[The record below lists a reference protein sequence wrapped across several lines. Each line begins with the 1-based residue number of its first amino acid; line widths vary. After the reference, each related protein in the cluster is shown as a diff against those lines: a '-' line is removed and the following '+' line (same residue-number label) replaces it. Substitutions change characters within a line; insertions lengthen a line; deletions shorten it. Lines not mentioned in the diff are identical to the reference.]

1 MNVILAVGIIL
12 LFYFIASTKTPYN
25 NAKYRK
31 PAKYYTYKPTNTFY
45 YYNKK
50 PILTY
55 REKIFYRHL
64 QQKVRSEFIIVPQ
77 AVISSFISCKYKKYR
92 TKIDKKTVD
101 FLIVNYEFEP
111 VVAIELD
118 DKSHLRPDRIERDR
132 FVNQLMY
139 DTNIKIARIE
149 VGKSYINEIEQK
161 LAEII

>member
-1 MNVILAVGIIL
+1 MEVVITVGMIII
-12 LFYFIASTKTPYN
+12 FYFVASTRLPYN

-31 PAKYYTYKPTNTFY
+31 HTKHYTYKPTNTFS

-50 PILTY
+50 SILTY

-77 AVISSFISCKYKKYR
+77 AVISSFISCKYRKYR

-111 VVAIELD
+111 IVAIELD

-139 DTNIKIARIE
+139 DTNIKIVRIE
-149 VGKSYINEIEQK
+149 VGKSYIDEIEQK